1 MDTQENIR
9 RPEKT
14 PETVSSAE
22 EKKAGRVR
30 ALRILRSMA
39 GLLCFFL
46 MPFVSFYLFETVTG
60 NLANIEGIFRA
71 YNIAF
76 IYCLYLLLFGISGST
91 RIAIPIVS
99 AALFLLSVAESF
111 VVGFRSRPIMYADL
125 NAFGT
130 AMSVASN
137 YVFSIS
143 TEMKQAAAVLAGLDL
158 LAILCPFRVKKL
170 KHRAGLFGI
179 CAVSVLLFCCHFY
192 GNIRPRENYDINSW
206 DVESSYESYGYVMA
220 TALSLRYVMEQ
231 APAGY
236 SQAKLAD
243 IVEEMET
250 EEDSQAAAAADITP
264 VNIICIMNES
274 FSDLQVAGDFTTNVD
289 YMPFWNSLTENTVRG
304 SLCVPV
310 FGSMTC
316 NTEAEFLTGDS
327 TAILPMN
334 SNAYQFNIR
343 PGALSLVS
351 TLKAQGYRAVAMH
364 PYPADN
370 WNRKTVYE
378 DFGFDEF
385 YDIDYYDGAEQLRNY
400 VSDQADFAELI
411 KQVEQKDSPEDKLF
425 LFNVTMQN
433 HGGYAYKY
441 ENFPEEVQLTGELA
455 GKYPQAE
462 QYLSLVKRSDAA
474 FEELITYFQSC
485 DQPTMIV
492 MFGDHQPAVENDFYY
507 EIAGL
512 SEDMVIP
519 AEDRLI
525 WYQTPFVIWTN
536 YAQSSGDM
544 GKLSALYLSSYV
556 LKLSGL
562 EMTPYNRFLLSLS
575 QNVPVIS
582 PLGCFDADGN
592 YYSWEEADTEA
603 CPFGEDILKYE
614 YLAYNH
620 SMDGKKYSAAF
631 SLSDSN

>member
-1 MDTQENIR
+1 METENITQ
-9 RPEKT
+9 K
-14 PETVSSAE
+14 SAPDKD
-22 EKKAGRVR
+22 KKAGR
-30 ALRILRSMA
+30 AKILRILRSIA

-46 MPFVSFYLFETVTG
+46 MPFISFYLFETVTG
-60 NLANIEGIFRA
+60 NFANIEGIFRV
-71 YNIAF
+71 YNVAF
-76 IYCLYLLLFGISGST
+76 IYCLYLVLFGISGST
-91 RIAIPIVS
+91 RITIPVIS
-99 AALFLLSVAESF
+99 TALFILSVAESF
-111 VVGFRSRPIMYADL
+111 VVGFRSRPIMFSDL

-137 YVFSIS
+137 YVFSFS
-143 TEMKQAAAVLAGLDL
+143 AEMKQALTVLAGLDL

-170 KHRAGLFGI
+170 KHRGMLFGI
-179 CAVSVLLFCCHFY
+179 CALTVVLFCCHFY
-192 GNIRPRENYDINSW
+192 ENIRPRENYDVNSW

-220 TALSLRYVMEQ
+220 TALSLRYVVAQ
-231 APAGY
+231 APEGY
-236 SQAKLAD
+236 SQGKLAD
-243 IVEEMET
+243 IVAEIEAEG
-250 EEDSQAAAAADITP
+250 DAQAAESADITP

-289 YMPFWNSLTENTVRG
+289 YMPFWKSLTENTVRG

-334 SNAYQFNIR
+334 SNAYQFNIQS
-343 PGALSLVS
+343 GALSLVS
-351 TLKAQGYRAVAMH
+351 TLKNQGYRAVAMH

-370 WNRKTVYE
+370 WNRKTVYA
-378 DFGFDEF
+378 DFGFDTF
-385 YDIDYYDGAEQLRNY
+385 YDIEHYEGAEQLRNY
-400 VSDQADFAELI
+400 VSDQADFAALI
-411 KQVEQKDSPEDKLF
+411 QQVEEKDSPDDKLF

-441 ENFPEEVQLTGELA
+441 ENFPEEVQLTGDLA
-455 GKYPQAE
+455 GKYPEAE
-462 QYLSLVKRSDAA
+462 QYLSLVKRTDAA
-474 FEELITYFQSC
+474 FEQLITYFQNC

-492 MFGDHQPAVENDFYY
+492 MFGDHQPAVENGFYY
-507 EIAGL
+507 DIAGL
-512 SEDMVIP
+512 RENEVLP
-519 AEDRLI
+519 AADRLI

-536 YAQSSGDM
+536 YEQPSENM

-562 EMTPYNRFLLSLS
+562 EMTPYNRYLLSLS
-575 QNVPVIS
+575 QDVPVIS

-592 YYSWEEADTEA
+592 YYSWEEADTDA
-603 CPFGEDILKYE
+603 CPFGEEILKYE

-620 SMDGKKYSAAF
+620 SLGGKKYNAAF
-631 SLSDSN
+631 SLPDGN

>member
-1 MDTQENIR
+1 METENITQ
-9 RPEKT
+9 K
-14 PETVSSAE
+14 SAPDKD
-22 EKKAGRVR
+22 KKAGR
-30 ALRILRSMA
+30 AKILRILRSIA

-46 MPFVSFYLFETVTG
+46 MPFISFYLFETVTG
-60 NLANIEGIFRA
+60 NFANIEGIFRV
-71 YNIAF
+71 YNVAF
-76 IYCLYLLLFGISGST
+76 IYCLYLVLFGISGST
-91 RIAIPIVS
+91 RITIPVIS
-99 AALFLLSVAESF
+99 TALFILSVAESF
-111 VVGFRSRPIMYADL
+111 VVGFRSRPIMFSDL

-137 YVFSIS
+137 YVFSFS
-143 TEMKQAAAVLAGLDL
+143 AEMKQALTVLAGLDL

-170 KHRAGLFGI
+170 KHRGMLFGI
-179 CAVSVLLFCCHFY
+179 CALTVVLFCCHFY
-192 GNIRPRENYDINSW
+192 ENIRPRENYDVNSW

-220 TALSLRYVMEQ
+220 TALSLRYVVAQ
-231 APAGY
+231 APEGY
-236 SQAKLAD
+236 SQGKLAD
-243 IVEEMET
+243 IVAEIEAEG
-250 EEDSQAAAAADITP
+250 DAQAAESADITP

-289 YMPFWNSLTENTVRG
+289 YMPFWKSLTENTVRG

-343 PGALSLVS
+343 SGALSLVS
-351 TLKAQGYRAVAMH
+351 TLKNQGYRAVAMH

-370 WNRKTVYE
+370 WNRKTVYA
-378 DFGFDEF
+378 DFGFDTF
-385 YDIDYYDGAEQLRNY
+385 YDIEHYEGAEQLRNY
-400 VSDQADFAELI
+400 VSDQADFAALI
-411 KQVEQKDSPEDKLF
+411 QQVEEKDSPDDKLF

-441 ENFPEEVQLTGELA
+441 ENFPEEVQLTGDLA
-455 GKYPQAE
+455 GKYPEAE
-462 QYLSLVKRSDAA
+462 QYLSLVKRTDAA
-474 FEELITYFQSC
+474 FEQLITYFQNC

-492 MFGDHQPAVENDFYY
+492 MFGDHQPAVENGFYY
-507 EIAGL
+507 DIAGL
-512 SEDMVIP
+512 RENEVLP
-519 AEDRLI
+519 AADRLI

-536 YAQSSGDM
+536 YEQPSENM

-562 EMTPYNRFLLSLS
+562 EMTPYNRYLLSLS
-575 QNVPVIS
+575 QDVPVIS

-592 YYSWEEADTEA
+592 YYSWEEADTDA
-603 CPFGEDILKYE
+603 CPFGEEILKYE

-620 SMDGKKYSAAF
+620 SLGGKKYNAAF
-631 SLSDSN
+631 SLPDGN

>member
-1 MDTQENIR
+1 MDTQEDIK

-14 PETVSSAE
+14 PEKVPSEE

-30 ALRILRSMA
+30 ILRIVRSAA

-46 MPFVSFYLFETVTG
+46 MPFVSFYLFEMVTG
-60 NLANIEGIFRA
+60 NLGNIAGIYRG

-76 IYCLYLLLFGISGST
+76 IYCLYLVLFGISGST
-91 RIAIPIVS
+91 RIAIPVVS
-99 AALFLLSVAESF
+99 AALFFLSVAESF
-111 VVGFRSRPIMYADL
+111 VVGFRSRPIMFSDV

-137 YVFSIS
+137 YVFRIS
-143 TEMKQAAAVLAGLDL
+143 TEMKQAAEVLAGLNL
-158 LAILCPFRVKKL
+158 LAILCPFKVKKL
-170 KHRAGLFGI
+170 KHRGVLFGI
-179 CAVSVLLFCCHFY
+179 CALSVVLFCCHFY
-192 GNIRPRENYDINSW
+192 ENVRPREGYDINSW

-220 TALSLRYVMEQ
+220 TALSLRYVIEK
-231 APAGY
+231 APEGY
-236 SQAKLAD
+236 SQAKLAE

-250 EEDSQAAAAADITP
+250 EEESQAAETADITP

-289 YMPFWNSLTENTVRG
+289 YMPFWRSLTENTVRG

-327 TAILPMN
+327 AAILPMN

-343 PGALSLVS
+343 SDALSLVS

-364 PYPADN
+364 PYPAEN

-378 DFGFDEF
+378 DFGFDKF
-385 YDIDYYDGAEQLRNY
+385 YDINYYDGAEQLRNY
-400 VSDQADFAELI
+400 VSDQADFTELI
-411 KQVEQKDSPEDKLF
+411 RQVEEKDSPEDKLF
-425 LFNVTMQN
+425 VFNVTMQN
-433 HGGYAYKY
+433 HGGYAAKY
-441 ENFPEEVQLTGELA
+441 ENFPEEVQLTGDLT

-462 QYLSLVKRSDAA
+462 QYLSLVKRTDAA
-474 FEELITYFQSC
+474 FEQLISYFQSC

-512 SEDMVIP
+512 SEDALLP

-525 WYQTPFVIWTN
+525 WYQTPFMIWTN
-536 YAQSSGDM
+536 YAQPSEDM

-562 EMTPYNRFLLSLS
+562 ELTPYNRFLLLLS
-575 QNVPVIS
+575 QDVPVIS
-582 PLGCFDADGN
+582 PLGCFDAEGN
-592 YYSWEEADTEA
+592 YYSWETADTEA
-603 CPFGEDILKYE
+603 CPFGEEILKYE

-620 SMDGKKYSAAF
+620 SLDGKKYTAAF
-631 SLSDSN
+631 SLPDNN

>member
-1 MDTQENIR
+1 MDTQENIK

-14 PETVSSAE
+14 PEQVPSAE

-30 ALRILRSMA
+30 ALRVLRSMA

-46 MPFVSFYLFETVTG
+46 MPFVSFYLFEMVTG
-60 NLANIEGIFRA
+60 NLGNIEGIFRA

-76 IYCLYLLLFGISGST
+76 IYCLYLLLLGISGST

-111 VVGFRSRPIMYADL
+111 VVGFRSRPIMFSDL

-179 CAVSVLLFCCHFY
+179 CAVSVLLFCSHFY
-192 GNIRPRENYDINSW
+192 KNIRPRENYDINSW

-343 PGALSLVS
+343 SGALSLVS

-411 KQVEQKDSPEDKLF
+411 RQVEQKDSPEDKLF

-474 FEELITYFQSC
+474 FEQLITYFQSC

-492 MFGDHQPAVENDFYY
+492 MFGDHQPAIEDDFYY

-519 AEDRLI
+519 AKDRLI

-536 YAQSSGDM
+536 YAQTSENM

-631 SLSDSN
+631 SLADSN

>member
-1 MDTQENIR
+1 METENITQ
-9 RPEKT
+9 K
-14 PETVSSAE
+14 SAPDKD
-22 EKKAGRVR
+22 KKAGR
-30 ALRILRSMA
+30 AKILRILRSIA

-46 MPFVSFYLFETVTG
+46 MPFISFYLFETVTG
-60 NLANIEGIFRA
+60 NFANIEGIFRV
-71 YNIAF
+71 YNVAF
-76 IYCLYLLLFGISGST
+76 IYCLYLVLFGISGST
-91 RIAIPIVS
+91 RITIPVIS
-99 AALFLLSVAESF
+99 TALFILSVAESF
-111 VVGFRSRPIMYADL
+111 VVGFRSRPIMFSDL

-137 YVFSIS
+137 YVFSFS
-143 TEMKQAAAVLAGLDL
+143 AEMKQALTVLAGLDL

-170 KHRAGLFGI
+170 KHRGMLFGI
-179 CAVSVLLFCCHFY
+179 CALTVVLFCCHFY
-192 GNIRPRENYDINSW
+192 ENIRPRENYDVNSW

-220 TALSLRYVMEQ
+220 TALSLRYVVAQ
-231 APAGY
+231 APEGY
-236 SQAKLAD
+236 SQGKLAD
-243 IVEEMET
+243 IVAEIEAEG
-250 EEDSQAAAAADITP
+250 DAQAAESADITP

-289 YMPFWNSLTENTVRG
+289 YMPFWKSLTENTVRG

-343 PGALSLVS
+343 SGALSLVS
-351 TLKAQGYRAVAMH
+351 TLKNQGYRAVAMH

-370 WNRKTVYE
+370 WNRKTVYA
-378 DFGFDEF
+378 DFGFDTF
-385 YDIDYYDGAEQLRNY
+385 YDIEHYEGAEQLRNY
-400 VSDQADFAELI
+400 VSDQADFAALI
-411 KQVEQKDSPEDKLF
+411 QQVEEKDSPDDKLF

-441 ENFPEEVQLTGELA
+441 ENFPEEVQLTGDLA
-455 GKYPQAE
+455 GKYPEAE
-462 QYLSLVKRSDAA
+462 QYLSLVKRTDAA
-474 FEELITYFQSC
+474 FEQLITYFQNC

-492 MFGDHQPAVENDFYY
+492 MFGDHQPAVENGFYY
-507 EIAGL
+507 DIAGL
-512 SEDMVIP
+512 RENEVLP
-519 AEDRLI
+519 AADRLI

-536 YAQSSGDM
+536 YEQPSENM

-562 EMTPYNRFLLSLS
+562 EMTPYNRYLLSLS
-575 QNVPVIS
+575 QDVPVIS

-592 YYSWEEADTEA
+592 YYSWEEADTDA
-603 CPFGEDILKYE
+603 CPFGEEILKYE

-620 SMDGKKYSAAF
+620 SLGGKKYNAAF
-631 SLSDSN
+631 SLPDSN

>member
-1 MDTQENIR
+1 METESIIK

-14 PETVSSAE
+14 EAPSEAD
-22 EKKAGRVR
+22 KKAGR
-30 ALRILRSMA
+30 AKILRILRSIA

-46 MPFVSFYLFETVTG
+46 MPFISFYLFEMVTG
-60 NLANIEGIFRA
+60 NLANIEGIYRV

-76 IYCLYLLLFGISGST
+76 IYCLYLVLFGISGST
-91 RIAIPIVS
+91 RITIPVIS
-99 AALFLLSVAESF
+99 TALFVLSVAESF
-111 VVGFRSRPIMYADL
+111 VVGFRNRPIMVSDL

-143 TEMKQAAAVLAGLDL
+143 TEMKQAASVLLGLDVLAV
-158 LAILCPFRVKKL
+158 LCPFRVKKL
-170 KHRAGLFGI
+170 KQRGGLFGI
-179 CAVSVLLFCCHFY
+179 CALSVVLFCGHFY
-192 GNIRPRENYDINSW
+192 KSVCPRENYDINSW
-206 DVESSYESYGYVMA
+206 DVESTYEDYGYLMA
-220 TALSLRYVMEQ
+220 TAVSLRYVVAQ
-231 APAGY
+231 APEGY
-236 SQAKLAD
+236 SQGKLAD
-243 IVEEMET
+243 IVAEIGTGEDEQVAET
-250 EEDSQAAAAADITP
+250 ADITP

-289 YMPFWNSLTENTVRG
+289 YMPFWKSLTENTVRG

-343 PGALSLVS
+343 SGALSLVS
-351 TLKAQGYRAVAMH
+351 TLKNQGYRAVAMH

-370 WNRKTVYE
+370 WNRKTVYA
-378 DFGFDEF
+378 DFGFDTF
-385 YDIDYYDGAEQLRNY
+385 YDIEHYEGAEQLRNY
-400 VSDQADFAELI
+400 VSDQADFAALI
-411 KQVEQKDSPEDKLF
+411 QQVEEKDSPDDKLF

-441 ENFPEEVQLTGELA
+441 ENFPEEVQLTGDLA
-455 GKYPQAE
+455 GKYPEAE
-462 QYLSLVKRSDAA
+462 QYLSLVKRTDAA
-474 FEELITYFQSC
+474 FEQLITYFQNC

-492 MFGDHQPAVENDFYY
+492 MFGDHQPAVENGFYY
-507 EIAGL
+507 DIAGL
-512 SEDMVIP
+512 QENEVLP
-519 AEDRLI
+519 AADRLI

-536 YAQSSGDM
+536 YEQPSENM

-562 EMTPYNRFLLSLS
+562 EMTPYNRYLLSLS
-575 QNVPVIS
+575 QDVPVIS

-592 YYSWEEADTEA
+592 YYSWEEADTDA
-603 CPFGEDILKYE
+603 CPFGEEILKYE

-620 SMDGKKYSAAF
+620 SLGGKKYNAAF
-631 SLSDSN
+631 SLPDSN

>member
-1 MDTQENIR
+1 MDTQENLH
-9 RPEKT
+9 RPEKK
-14 PETVSSAE
+14 PEMVPSAE
-22 EKKAGRVR
+22 EKAGRVK

-60 NLANIEGIFRA
+60 NLGNIEGIFRA

-76 IYCLYLLLFGISGST
+76 IYCLYLLILGISGST

-111 VVGFRSRPIMYADL
+111 VVGFRSRPIMFSDL

-179 CAVSVLLFCCHFY
+179 CAVSVLLFCSHFY
-192 GNIRPRENYDINSW
+192 KNIRPRENYDINSW

-343 PGALSLVS
+343 SGALSLVS

-411 KQVEQKDSPEDKLF
+411 RQVEQKDSPEDKLF

-474 FEELITYFQSC
+474 FEQLITYFQSC

-492 MFGDHQPAVENDFYY
+492 MFGDHQPAIEDDFYY

-519 AEDRLI
+519 AKDRLI

-536 YAQSSGDM
+536 YAQTSENM

-592 YYSWEEADTEA
+592 YYSWEAADTEA
-603 CPFGEDILKYE
+603 CPFGADILKYE

-631 SLSDSN
+631 SLADSN